1 MFAGTVDILE
11 KLPNGYVTYITYD
24 IYVPSPKLFLWIIIR
39 TLYLDYIIAFLYTIL
54 VELKCAIPLSIF

>member
-1 MFAGTVDILE
+1 MDI
-11 KLPNGYVTYITYD
+11 YITYD